1 MHNFQTHRASLVAA
15 ALAMAAAAQ
24 AEGLV
29 PAGFYEVYQNGQLV
43 EIAPN
48 LIPAEMRSYLL
59 RAGYAGGAQITDWY
73 VGAFSNAVDPADN
86 LTGNT
91 WRASLAEFVNYSEAT
106 RPLWAQ
112 DVEANQAIANAT
124 TLAKIT
130 IGAGGG
136 TLNGIVLT
144 SNSAKGTNG
153 GTLGA
158 ATRFAA
164 PRPVQEGDTLEFK
177 YTMQLNLPA

>member
-1 MHNFQTHRASLVAA
+1 MHNFTAHRASLVAA
-15 ALAMAAAAQ
+15 ALALAAQAQ

-59 RAGYAGGAQITDWY
+59 RAGYAGGAQITDWHIAPFTN
-73 VGAFSNAVDPADN
+73 GVDPADN
-86 LTGNT
+86 LTGST
-91 WRASLAEFVNYSEAT
+91 WRASLGEFVNYSEAT
-106 RPLWAQ
+106 RPAWAQ

-124 TLAKIT
+124 TLATIT
-130 IGAGGG
+130 VGAGGG
-136 TLNGIVLT
+136 TLNGIVMV

-153 GTLGA
+153 GTLAA
-158 ATRFAA
+158 ATRFGAS
-164 PRPVQEGDTLEFK
+164 RPVQEGDTLQFK
-177 YTMQLNLPA
+177 YIMQLNLPA